1 MNKFAWRGAGDKAAG
16 DETAS
21 DDKQQRAWLG
31 GSFLNEFVLLQFY
44 QVGGIARI
52 LTR

>member
-31 GSFLNEFVLLQFY
+31 GSFLMNSCYFNFIRWGELPGF
-44 QVGGIARI
+44 
-52 LTR
+52 